1 MSSVRHPDR
10 RNLGTRP
17 TLTWLEENA
26 LVQTLEDGTP
36 VHSFALADIRQVR
49 LAAEMAGQTSQV
61 VLRITNS
68 AGEEM
73 VFGSMTFVSAGVFR
87 GEYETFRALLTGLH
101 EALLPHRE
109 QVEFVEG
116 QSMAFMIT
124 MFILGALIAVMGVV
138 FFVVLFLLQENA
150 YGLFLVP
157 VTLMGG
163 GLMRMFWPRGP
174 QAYTPEKYL
183 AENQFDAPRAEAGT
197 DDASQD

>member
-10 RNLGTRP
+10 RNLGTKP
-17 TLTWLEENA
+17 TVTWLQENA

-36 VHSFALADIRQVR
+36 VHSFALADIRRVR

-61 VLRITNS
+61 VLRITNA

-73 VFGSMTFVSAGVFR
+73 VFGSMSFVSAGVFR

-101 EALLPHRE
+101 EALLPHRD

-124 MFILGALIAVMGVV
+124 MFVLGGLIAVMGAV
-138 FFVVLFLLQENA
+138 FFVVLFLMQENA
-150 YGLFLVP
+150 YGLFLIP
-157 VTLMGG
+157 VALMGA

-174 QAYTPEKYL
+174 QTYDPEKYRP
-183 AENQFDAPRAEAGT
+183 ENQFDKP
-197 DDASQD
+197 ASPDESDLAY

>member
-10 RNLGTRP
+10 RNLGTKP
-17 TLTWLEENA
+17 TVTWLEENA

-36 VHSFALADIRQVR
+36 VHSFALADIRRVR

-61 VLRITNS
+61 VLRITNA

-73 VFGSMTFVSAGVFR
+73 VFGSMSFVSAGVFR

-101 EALLPHRE
+101 EALLPHRD

-116 QSMAFMIT
+116 QSLAFMIT
-124 MFILGALIAVMGVV
+124 MFVLGGLIAVMGAI
-138 FFVVLFLLQENA
+138 FFVVLFLMQENA
-150 YGLFLVP
+150 YGLFLIP
-157 VTLMGG
+157 VALMGA

-174 QAYTPEKYL
+174 QPYDPEKYRP
-183 AENQFDAPRAEAGT
+183 ENQFDKP
-197 DDASQD
+197 ASPDESGQAD

>member
-10 RNLGTRP
+10 RNLGTKP
-17 TLTWLEENA
+17 TFTWLEQGA
-26 LVQTLEDGTP
+26 LVQTLEDGSP
-36 VHSFALADIRQVR
+36 VHHFALEDIRHVR

-61 VLRITNS
+61 VLRVTNS
-68 AGEEM
+68 AGDEM
-73 VFGSMTFVSAGVFR
+73 VFGSMTFVSPGVFR

-109 QVEFVEG
+109 AVEFVEG

-124 MFILGALIAVMGVV
+124 MFILGSLIAVMGAV

-150 YGLFLVP
+150 YGLFLIP

-174 QAYTPEKYL
+174 QAYDPEKYIS
-183 AENQFDAPRAEAGT
+183 ESDFDRSATAPAPES
-197 DDASQD
+197 D